1 MASTLIERAGPL
13 CRLRH
18 VVLDGHF
25 GTNNVMQMVRQEL
38 ALHLVSKLRH
48 DSALYFLYEGPQ
60 KPAGRKRIY
69 GDKINYEH
77 IPSKYLV
84 HTEIHEEIQTDV
96 YQATMCHKSFAD
108 PLNVVILLKTNL
120 STQQKARVILFSSDL
135 DLAYDTLIEYY
146 QLRFRQ
152 SQRG

>member
-18 VVLDGHF
+18 VVVDGHF

-77 IPSKYLV
+77 IPPICRMRGWQEPICGRPIY
-84 HTEIHEEIQTDV
+84 
-96 YQATMCHKSFAD
+96 AG
-108 PLNVVILLKTNL
+108 
-120 STQQKARVILFSSDL
+120 
-135 DLAYDTLIEYY
+135 LIC
-146 QLRFRQ
+146 
-152 SQRG
+152 SMQRA

>member
-18 VVLDGHF
+18 VVVDGHF

-38 ALHLVSKLRH
+38 VLHLVSKLRH

-69 GDKINYEH
+69 GGKIAPAADA
-77 IPSKYLV
+77 ISPDATLMG
-84 HTEIHEEIQTDV
+84 V
-96 YQATMCHKSFAD
+96 YAKG
-108 PLNVVILLKTNL
+108 INL
-120 STQQKARVILFSSDL
+120 FMANLYKVD
-135 DLAYDTLIEYY
+135 
-146 QLRFRQ
+146 
-152 SQRG
+152 